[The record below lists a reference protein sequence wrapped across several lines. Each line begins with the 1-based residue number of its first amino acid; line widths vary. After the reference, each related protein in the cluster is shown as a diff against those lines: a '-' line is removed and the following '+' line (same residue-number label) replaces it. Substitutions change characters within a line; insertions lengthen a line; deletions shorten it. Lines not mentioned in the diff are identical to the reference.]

1 MIRRP
6 PRSTRT
12 DTLFPY
18 TTLFR
23 SFALPGNGAPGAE
36 RTSYWFDAQDAR
48 VVVLDGTS
56 ALDLRTPRAQARS
69 RDDVLAHPPRPRPT
83 VSIHPPLFPP
93 PPYRATA
100 PHPPHAPAVLTPP
113 TGHHDSPSHHPRS
126 RPTRRP
132 ARS

>member
-36 RTSYWFDAQDAR
+36 RTSSWFDAQDAR

-56 ALDLRTPRAQARS
+56 ALDLRTARAQARWL
-69 RDDVLAHPPRPRPT
+69 DDVLADSRRAWSIVPIHQPMFSPRQD
-83 VSIHPPLFPP
+83 LDNALL
-93 PPYRATA
+93 RADRKSTL
-100 PHPPHAPAVLTPP
+100 LTPRL
-113 TGHHDSPSHHPRS
+113 DCAPRM
-126 RPTRRP
+126 P
-132 ARS
+132 